1 MLLFS
6 MSNSFSFK
14 SRVGIFIHEHGED
27 NYFRRTIQNCF
38 SYHVMDLQ
46 IQCAAV
52 RGCAGERMHGAAGV
66 EVAVLHQI
74 DFLHSE
80 RSAACWWISERPEK
94 ASCRF

>member
-14 SRVGIFIHEHGED
+14 SRVGIFIHEYGAD

-52 RGCAGERMHGAAGV
+52 RGRAGERMCGAAGV
-66 EVAVLHQI
+66 EVTVLHQI

>member
-1 MLLFS
+1 

-14 SRVGIFIHEHGED
+14 SRVGIFIHEYGAD
-27 NYFRRTIQNCF
+27 NYFRHTIQNCF

-46 IQCAAV
+46 IQCAVV
-52 RGCAGERMHGAAGV
+52 RGRAGERMRGAAGV

-80 RSAACWWISERPEK
+80 RSAACWWISERLEK